1 MKFYTYF
8 SNQQSL
14 AIVVLILG
22 ILSLQLVW
30 VSHRELQ
37 TDTFNIPHETYLKFQ
52 KEKDSLIAD
61 QRQSSTPKLYPFNPN
76 YITDYKG
83 YTLGMTA
90 KEIDRL
96 HAYRAKNKWV
106 NTTKEFQRI
115 TKVPDSLLDKIAPY
129 FKFPDWVTNS
139 PQKLR
144 SSPYAF
150 EKSFEQKIDLNKATA
165 NQLQKVYGI
174 GAFYS
179 ERIVRYRDSFEGGF
193 ISDVQL
199 QGIHGLTSE
208 VIENILK
215 EFTVKT
221 PRLINKINL
230 NSATIDQLVS
240 IEYIGYELAY
250 EIVELRMLR
259 DGYNAIKELTKV
271 KGFPKE
277 KLEII
282 KLYLSLN

>member
-8 SNQQSL
+8 SNQQRL

-30 VSHRELQ
+30 VYHRELQ

-150 EKSFEQKIDLNKATA
+150 EKSFEQKIDLYKATA

-271 KGFPKE
+271 KGFHKE

>member
-8 SNQQSL
+8 SNQQRL

>member
-8 SNQQSL
+8 SNQQRL
-14 AIVVLILG
+14 AFIVLVLI
-22 ILSLQLVW
+22 ILSLQFFGLY
-30 VSHRELQ
+30 HKELQ
-37 TDTFNIPHETYLKFQ
+37 TDTFDIPHETYLKFQ
-52 KEKDSLIAD
+52 KEKDSLMAD
-61 QRQSSTPKLYPFNPN
+61 QRHSSAPKIYPFNPN

-90 KEIDRL
+90 KQIDRL
-96 HAYRAKNKWV
+96 HAYRANNKWV
-106 NTTKEFQRI
+106 NTAKEFQRV
-115 TKVPDSLLDKIAPY
+115 TKVSDSLLNKIAPY
-129 FKFPDWVTNS
+129 FKFPDWVAKTS
-139 PQKLR
+139 QKLR
-144 SSPYAF
+144 STSYASV
-150 EKSFEQKIDLNKATA
+150 KSFEQKIDLNKATA

-199 QGIHGLTSE
+199 QGIDGLTSE
-208 VIENILK
+208 VIDNILK

-221 PRLINKINL
+221 PRLINKIDL
-230 NSATIDQLVS
+230 NSATIEQLVS

>member
-8 SNQQSL
+8 SNQQRL

-115 TKVPDSLLDKIAPY
+115 TKVPDSLLDKIAAY
-129 FKFPDWVTNS
+129 YKFPDGVTNS